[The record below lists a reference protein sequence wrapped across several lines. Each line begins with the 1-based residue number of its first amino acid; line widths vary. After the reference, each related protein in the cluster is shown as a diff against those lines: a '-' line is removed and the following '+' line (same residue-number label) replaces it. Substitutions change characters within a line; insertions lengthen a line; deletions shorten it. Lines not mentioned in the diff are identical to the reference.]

1 MLDAAE
7 LEELEHPSK
16 SADAGGFRAPAD
28 NRGMAENSDVV
39 EMAKV
44 KTEKLLA
51 ELEAQLEAVKKMLD
65 DEFGN
70 EEKLA
75 S

>member
-1 MLDAAE
+1 
-7 LEELEHPSK
+7 
-16 SADAGGFRAPAD
+16 
-28 NRGMAENSDVV
+28 MAENSDVV